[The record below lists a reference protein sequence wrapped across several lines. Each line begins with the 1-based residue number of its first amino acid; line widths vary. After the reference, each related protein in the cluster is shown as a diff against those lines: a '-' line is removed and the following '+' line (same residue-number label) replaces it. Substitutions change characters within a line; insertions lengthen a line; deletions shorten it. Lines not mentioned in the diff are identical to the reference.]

1 MCSALQ
7 NLAALVLV
15 LTLAACGAKETDP
28 SSTDA
33 LEPALVK
40 EYLLAHPELV
50 LDNPEVSGAIH
61 KAHLRREQG
70 RAATQRQAVLNA
82 HSELLESPFTP
93 FSGST
98 GTDLTVI
105 EFFDYQCAPC
115 RASYPE
121 LQQARS
127 NERNVRYLYGQLPIY
142 GSHSIMAARAAIAA
156 HRQGLFEVFHH
167 TLMTTDTA
175 LDLGMI
181 FASAE
186 EAGLDVTKLQ
196 ADMRDPLV
204 HQYLEEVR
212 ALAEALNV
220 TGTPSFIV
228 GDAKLSGGITAADL
242 TLELERQRAR
252 INRAN
257 QS

>member
-15 LTLAACGAKETDP
+15 LTLAACGAKETGP

-50 LDNPEVSGAIH
+50 LDNPEVSDAIH

-105 EFFDYQCAPC
+105 EFFDYQCAP
-115 RASYPE
+115 
-121 LQQARS
+121 
-127 NERNVRYLYGQLPIY
+127 
-142 GSHSIMAARAAIAA
+142 
-156 HRQGLFEVFHH
+156 
-167 TLMTTDTA
+167 
-175 LDLGMI
+175 
-181 FASAE
+181 
-186 EAGLDVTKLQ
+186 
-196 ADMRDPLV
+196 
-204 HQYLEEVR
+204 
-212 ALAEALNV
+212 
-220 TGTPSFIV
+220 
-228 GDAKLSGGITAADL
+228 LSLIH
-242 TLELERQRAR
+242 
-252 INRAN
+252 I
-257 QS
+257 